1 MEEKNMPSLDIVNS
15 NMDRNNKKYS
25 FDVESIDRQIPV
37 PQLTKLGEQIFLYRQ
52 KVNIRTNFMPYTI
65 HSTYFLVDINGNILG
80 KISVHNNGYNDKLEI
95 DYFIKPEYQGQ
106 GLGTIALSAVVD
118 DIFADKE
125 FDNLPYRRNMLE
137 DETITCI
144 ESIYLS
150 INSDNIAS
158 QIVAMKNG
166 FLKTDD
172 TTFIMTQE
180 DYKKSRGID
189 TKTAISH

>member
-80 KISVHNNGYNDKLEI
+80 KIFVHNNGYNDKLEI